1 MTPSFS
7 IKGSRRFTHSTQKM
21 DPEMDSYEE
30 DNRTYK
36 ARELY
41 VLSDKIEE
49 LHKTKEEL
57 KQAKDEA
64 MQSWLD
70 SRPIIDELER
80 LQLEL
85 VKAKEESENNKLVTK
100 LESEL
105 MAINMEIRVKKEE
118 ELKSRTEIN
127 EMTQVSE
134 SVRADME
141 KIKLEINEGRRE
153 RSKLKMVIKMKRQSL
168 RTVNLTLR
176 AVRLE
181 VEAYSV
187 AAEAALEQIGRGKV
201 SDDTTTDDAVTTDL
215 TQEEYFALMRRAKE
229 ETSLADWRV
238 VVATEQRLAAEESR
252 DLVLKR
258 LNNPTLIDVA
268 VRKRKEVETSG
279 NEVLSSK
286 VKPRAQTPFPRGQS
300 KMAHIEMRRDSS
312 RRQVGIKKR
321 SVFVQIKSFFLCK

>member
-1 MTPSFS
+1 
-7 IKGSRRFTHSTQKM
+7 M

-85 VKAKEESENNKLVTK
+85 AKAKEESENNKLVTK

-134 SVRADME
+134 SVRADIE

-168 RTVNLTLR
+168 RTVSLTLR

-181 VEAYSV
+181 VEAYS
-187 AAEAALEQIGRGKV
+187 AATEAALEHIDRGKV

-238 VVATEQRLAAEESR
+238 VVATEQRLEAEESR
-252 DLVLKR
+252 DLALKR

-286 VKPRAQTPFPRGQS
+286 VKPRAQTPFPR
-300 KMAHIEMRRDSS
+300 D
-312 RRQVGIKKR
+312 
-321 SVFVQIKSFFLCK
+321 